1 MPATPPAQPYLEVID
16 SFAIRRTQQFFLIG
30 RLYGTAEPGMFAHIQ
45 LNPGLA
51 LTVRITAVE
60 EVEFPTEN
68 KPYTLLETRGDD
80 PDYLNLMLG
89 LNLGLET
96 VQISVEGE
104 D

>member
-1 MPATPPAQPYLEVID
+1 MPATPPALPYLEVIN
-16 SFAIRRTQQFFLIG
+16 SFAIRRTQQFFMIG
-30 RLYGTAEPGMFAHIQ
+30 RLPGTAEPGMFAPIQ
-45 LNPGLA
+45 LNRSLD
-51 LTVRITAVE
+51 LTVRITAIE

-68 KPYTLLETRGDD
+68 QPYTLLETRGDN